1 MPLIIQYIPY
11 EEMTGLDSEKRIQK
25 LLKVVKQNKVILME
39 GTLSP
44 EEEAGLIEET
54 MQSIDSKFKGVE
66 ISSFSPFDKNT
77 RLLQEKIRQ
86 LFLQF
91 VLGRRR
97 GLTIIGPASI
107 VKEIKRDPR
116 SVQLF
121 LSNRRQ

>member
-1 MPLIIQYIPY
+1 MPLTIQYVPY
-11 EEMTGLDSEKRIQK
+11 EEMLGLDSEKRIQK
-25 LLKVVKQNKVILME
+25 LLKVVKQNKVVLME

-44 EEEAGLIEET
+44 EEEANLIEET

-66 ISSFSPFDKNT
+66 ISSFNPLDKNT
-77 RLLQEKIRQ
+77 RMFQEKIKN
-86 LFLQF
+86 LLLQF

-97 GLTIIGPASI
+97 GLTIIGPANI

>member
-1 MPLIIQYIPY
+1 MPLTIQYVPY

-25 LLKVVKQNKVILME
+25 LLKVVRQNRVVLME

-54 MQSIDSKFKGVE
+54 MQLIDNKFKGVE

-77 RLLQEKIRQ
+77 KLLQEKIRQ
-86 LFLQF
+86 LFLQL
-91 VLGRRR
+91 VLGRKR

-116 SVQLF
+116 SIQLF